1 MPSFAAAIRAASA
14 PPHLILPS
22 GELEKLIRE
31 PKLSLLQKAKQAGLK
46 ALGPAS
52 TPQAFLV
59 I

>member
-1 MPSFAAAIRAASA
+1 MPSLSSFQPPPGNASCECA
-14 PPHLILPS
+14 PHLILPS

-52 TPQAFLV
+52 TP
-59 I
+59 